1 MTPTWMRNAQ
11 PNHAAVKTS
20 LLLLHQTNQ
29 FEMYVVTWPKLENKL
44 IVFDEQLEQ
53 ALQCNM
59 EALLQ
64 DNQWAAACGIHIV
77 GDNLLCL
84 PGHEPICD
92 GNVTF
97 SWKCLAG

>member
-20 LLLLHQTNQ
+20 LVSLHQTNH
-29 FEMYVVTWPKLENKL
+29 FERYVVITSPKLENKL

-77 GDNLLCL
+77 GGKCCVSPITNLSLGL
-84 PGHEPICD
+84 D
-92 GNVTF
+92 V
-97 SWKCLAG
+97 